1 MKITMTQGE
10 RIKEVRK
17 SLKLTLEKFGEK
29 IGVKKNAISAV
40 ENNRNSLSEQMAKS
54 VCREYN
60 VNETWLRT
68 GEGEMFLPV
77 NRKTKIEKL
86 TNQLLSEESDS
97 FKNRL
102 VSVLA
107 DLNENEWEFLEKK
120 AMQLC
125 GIDEEDD
132 INKLY
137 SELPAGKDIEKEYP
151 PVNSDKKDV
160 G

>member
-1 MKITMTQGE
+1 
-10 RIKEVRK
+10 
-17 SLKLTLEKFGEK
+17 
-29 IGVKKNAISAV
+29 
-40 ENNRNSLSEQMAKS
+40 MAKS